1 MASTQSETAFQL
13 TQGAWQVNQSALTAV
28 RCAVFVDEQGVPE
41 SLELDDH
48 DAGSH
53 HILVCDRDDKPI
65 GAGRIKPD
73 GQIGRMAVLKAW
85 RGQGVGSAILAA
97 LLEHARQQGYA
108 RVFLYAQA
116 SAVSFY
122 ERSGFET
129 HGENFEVAGIQ
140 HRRMEKSL
148 E

>member
-13 TQGAWQVNQSALTAV
+13 TQGAWQINQSALTAV

-53 HILVCDRDDKPI
+53 HILVCDHDGKPI

-85 RGQGVGSAILAA
+85 RGQGVGNAILAA
-97 LLEHARQQGYA
+97 LLEHARLQGHTC
-108 RVFLYAQA
+108 VFLLAQEN
-116 SAVSFY
+116 AVSFY
-122 ERSGFET
+122 QQSGFVA

>member
-1 MASTQSETAFQL
+1 MGGPQSEIQFQL
-13 TQGAWQVNQSALTAV
+13 RQGTWSSLQSALAAV

-48 DAGSH
+48 DFGSH
-53 HILVCDRDDKPI
+53 HVLVCDRASNPI

-85 RGQGVGSAILAA
+85 RGQGVGSAILAS
-97 LLEHARQQGYA
+97 LLEHARTQGHM
-108 RVFLYAQA
+108 RVYLLAQA

-122 ERSGFET
+122 VQSGFEAR
-129 HGENFEVAGIQ
+129 GAAFEAAGIQ
-140 HRRMEKSL
+140 HQCMEKSL